1 MFEQFNLY
9 APGVIP
15 DPVREWASALAVKSG
30 VSFEFALMT
39 LLSGMASAVCGLKVV
54 ERPDGGVEQ
63 TSLIVFAQAPPAYG
77 KTRLYKQVF
86 KAHQDMDV
94 KRLRGYIAASHQAR
108 KRGGSD
114 GGDSVAARLRLTTLQ
129 DTSKFGLLEAI
140 AGIGESVSLT
150 THEGNLILNSNL
162 FRSDGLEM
170 FTTLWDGEGTIQ
182 TNRRGKVM
190 IAMNATASMLV
201 MVQADVHE
209 AYCKKHGEHARGI
222 GFFSRTLFVNAP
234 AWVNAPFQP
243 LECHQGCLLDYHDRV
258 ESFLTRKFARMAV
271 ASMPSTLQNPGAK
284 KEALEAIEGG
294 GAWGGEHEV
303 TSELAAE
310 GGTLDPEVMVLAP
323 QAANLYFD
331 LQRELQGRW
340 LGHHY
345 MQDALGRAMQN
356 VLRVAGIMQ
365 AFVDDEAPVSAGAL
379 NAAYQV
385 VNFCLNQ
392 FSSVFP
398 PEPIKFAPFKP
409 IRIKLS
415 AQQRAAQRVRD
426 DAQAIVDGV
435 CALCQHRKEADVLLA
450 DVRERLGVYPL
461 RFRAALA
468 ALEDE
473 GRVLVRGKG
482 RDMRIS
488 VVPSSG
494 VGPTRQMGPQVGF
507 ECSDWNPKQTILG
520 HT

>member
-1 MFEQFNLY
+1 MLQQFNFQS
-9 APGVIP
+9 PGVLP
-15 DPVREWASALAVKSG
+15 DPIREWATALASKSG
-30 VSFEFALMT
+30 VSFEFALVT

-86 KAHQDMDV
+86 KAHQAMDV
-94 KRLRGYIAASHQAR
+94 KRLSAYIAASLQAR
-108 KRGGSD
+108 KRGP
-114 GGDSVAARLRLTTLQ
+114 GDSQGNDYVEPRLRLTNVQ

-140 AGIGESVSLT
+140 SGIGESVSLT

-170 FTTLWDGEGTIQ
+170 ATTLWDGEGTIQ

-190 IAMNATASMLV
+190 IAMNATANMLV
-201 MVQADVHE
+201 MVQGDVRE
-209 AYCKKHGEHARGI
+209 AYCTKHGEHARGI

-234 AWVNAPFQP
+234 AWGNAPFP
-243 LECHQGCLLDYHDRV
+243 PTEFREDCLVDYHDRV
-258 ESFLTRKFARMAV
+258 EGFLARKFARMEA
-271 ASMPSTLQNPGAK
+271 ASLPSTMQNLGAK
-284 KEALEAIEGG
+284 VERLDVTEDD
-294 GAWGGEHEV
+294 GAGAGAHETAEV
-303 TSELAAE
+303 AAE
-310 GGTLDPEVMVLAP
+310 GGSLNPEVIVLNP

-331 LQRELQGRW
+331 LQRELQGHW
-340 LGHHY
+340 SGHHY

-356 VLRVAGIMQ
+356 VLRIAGIMQ

-379 NAAYQV
+379 NAAYLV
-385 VNFCLNQ
+385 VDFCLTQ

-398 PEPIKFAPFKP
+398 PEPSKFASFKP

-415 AQQRAAQRVRD
+415 AQQRAAQRVRE
-426 DAQAIVDGV
+426 DAQAIIDGV
-435 CALCQHRKEADVLLA
+435 CALCQLRKEADVVLA
-450 DVRERLGVYPL
+450 DVRERLGIYPL

-473 GRVLVRGKG
+473 GRVLLTGKG
-482 RDMRIS
+482 REMRIS
-488 VVPSSG
+488 IVPSSAG
-494 VGPTRQMGPQVGF
+494 APTAHQISRSP
-507 ECSDWNPKQTILG
+507 
-520 HT
+520 